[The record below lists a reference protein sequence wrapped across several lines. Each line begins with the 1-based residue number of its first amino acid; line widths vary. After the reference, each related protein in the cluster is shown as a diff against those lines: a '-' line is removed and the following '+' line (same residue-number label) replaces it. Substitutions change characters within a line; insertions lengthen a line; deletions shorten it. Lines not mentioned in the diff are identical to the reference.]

1 MSMQWNHDEC
11 WQDAPEQD
19 ERNEAFGRH
28 RAAIA
33 EAEAE
38 AATQRAEEWAA
49 FEQDMQT
56 AYPWPEIDPFTPR
69 KAA

>member
-11 WQDAPEQD
+11 WQD
-19 ERNEAFGRH
+19 ERDDDLGQC

-38 AATQRAEEWAA
+38 AATQEWAA

-56 AYPWPEIDPFTPR
+56 AYPWPEGEIDPFEPR
-69 KAA
+69 QAA